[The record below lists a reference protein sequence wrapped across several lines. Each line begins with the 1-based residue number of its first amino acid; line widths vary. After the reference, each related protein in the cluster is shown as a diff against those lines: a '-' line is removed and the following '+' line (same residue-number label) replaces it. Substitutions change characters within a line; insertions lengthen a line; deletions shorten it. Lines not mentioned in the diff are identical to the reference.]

1 VHKASCIAALVHWI
15 SKEYAD
21 QEFAAMATS
30 PPTASTHC
38 NTCRLRDLCMP
49 LGLNTQQM
57 NLIDRMVSTRVKVVR
72 GQALFRA
79 GSTFKSLYVVRTG
92 FFKTAVSTADGREQV
107 SGFYMGGEL
116 MGLDGIG
123 QAHYVCS
130 AIALEDSDVCVL
142 HMDELNTLSQ
152 TIPALQWHV
161 QKIMSREIVR
171 DHDLFFLLG
180 SMRAEGRI
188 ASFLLN
194 LLTRLHAR
202 GQAGDALHLRM
213 TREDIGSYLGL
224 TLETVSRTLSK
235 LVRKGVISLQ
245 LKEVR
250 ILDLPALHQLGQHAD
265 DSDCN
270 HHPLLAMPL
279 AKTRQPLKNMQLV

>member
-1 VHKASCIAALVHWI
+1 MLCSDE
-15 SKEYAD
+15 EYAE
-21 QEFAAMATS
+21 QLVS
-30 PPTASTHC
+30 PMQTPTTTTHC

-49 LGLNTQQM
+49 MGLSSQQM
-57 NLIDRMVSTRVKVVR
+57 SLIDRMVSTRVRVSR
-72 GQALFRA
+72 GQVLFRA

-92 FFKTAVSTADGREQV
+92 FFKTTVSTADGREQV

-123 QAHYVCS
+123 QAKYVCT
-130 AIALEDSDVCVL
+130 AVALEDSDVCVL
-142 HMDELNTLSQ
+142 HMEELNTLSQ
-152 TIPALQWHV
+152 TIPELQWHV

-202 GQAGDALHLRM
+202 GQSGDTLRLRM

-235 LVRKGVISLQ
+235 LVRNGVIRLQ
-245 LKEVR
+245 LKEVC
-250 ILDLPALHQLGQHAD
+250 ILDMPALHQLSQHSD
-265 DSDCN
+265 DSDCM
-270 HHPLLAMPL
+270 HHPLLITRP
-279 AKTRQPLKNMQLV
+279 AKKSQAAKGMQVA

>member
-1 VHKASCIAALVHWI
+1 M
-15 SKEYAD
+15 
-21 QEFAAMATS
+21 Q
-30 PPTASTHC
+30 PPTATTHC

-49 LGLNTQQM
+49 MGLSSQQM
-57 NLIDRMVSTRVKVVR
+57 SLIDHMVSTRVKVAR

-79 GSTFKSLYVVRTG
+79 GSSFKSLYVVRTG
-92 FFKTAVSTADGREQV
+92 FFKTTVSKADGREQV
-107 SGFYMGGEL
+107 SGFYMSGEL

-123 QAHYVCS
+123 QEKYVCT

-142 HMDELNTLSQ
+142 HMAELNSLSQ
-152 TIPALQWHV
+152 TIPALQTHV
-161 QKIMSREIVR
+161 QRIMSKEIVR

-188 ASFLLN
+188 ASFLIN
-194 LLTRLHAR
+194 LLQRLHAR

-224 TLETVSRTLSK
+224 TIETVSRTLSK
-235 LVRKGVISLQ
+235 LARNGLISLQ

-250 ILDLPALHQLGQHAD
+250 ILDLPALHQLSQHAD
-265 DSDCN
+265 EGHCTQ
-270 HHPLLAMPL
+270 HPLLTMAP
-279 AKTRQPLKNMQLV
+279 AASARSPRPVKRMQTA

>member
-1 VHKASCIAALVHWI
+1 MVI
-15 SKEYAD
+15 
-21 QEFAAMATS
+21 
-30 PPTASTHC
+30 PTATTHC

-49 LGLNTQQM
+49 MGLSSQQM
-57 NLIDRMVSTRVKVVR
+57 SLIDQMVSTRVKVAR
-72 GQALFRA
+72 GQTLFRA

-92 FFKTAVSTADGREQV
+92 FFKTTVSTADGREQV

-123 QAHYVCS
+123 QAKYVCT
-130 AIALEDSDVCVL
+130 AVALEDSDVCVL
-142 HMDELNTLSQ
+142 HMEELNTLSQ
-152 TIPALQWHV
+152 TIPELQWHV

-202 GQAGDALHLRM
+202 GQSGNALHLRM
-213 TREDIGSYLGL
+213 TREDMGSYLGL

-235 LVRKGVISLQ
+235 LVRNGVISLQ

-250 ILDLPALHQLGQHAD
+250 ILDLPALHQLSQHAD
-265 DSDCN
+265 DSNCMQ
-270 HHPLLAMPL
+270 HPLLIKP
-279 AKTRQPLKNMQLV
+279 TGKNKQAREKMQVA

>member
-1 VHKASCIAALVHWI
+1 MLN
-15 SKEYAD
+15 KE
-21 QEFAAMATS
+21 FFKMH
-30 PPTASTHC
+30 PPTS
-38 NTCRLRDLCMP
+38 NTNCTNCRLRDLCMP
-49 LGLNTQQM
+49 LGLNAQQM
-57 NLIDRMVSTRVKVVR
+57 SLIDRMVSTRVKIHR
-72 GQALFRA
+72 GESLFRA
-79 GSTFKSLYVVRTG
+79 TSTFKSLYVVRTG
-92 FFKTAVSTADGREQV
+92 FFKTMVSTADGREQV
-107 SGFYMGGEL
+107 SGFYMSGEL

-123 QAHYVCS
+123 QSQYVCT

-142 HMDELNTLSQ
+142 HMDELNSLGQ

-188 ASFLLN
+188 ASFLIN

-202 GQAGDALHLRM
+202 GQSGDALHLRM

-235 LVRKGVISLQ
+235 LARNGLISLQ

-250 ILDLPALHQLGQHAD
+250 ILDLPALHQLSQHAD
-265 DSDCN
+265 EIDCKQ
-270 HHPLLAMPL
+270 HPLLATPV
-279 AKTRQPLKNMQLV
+279 AKKLPQVTKKLQAA